1 MDKIQRENVLAGLTI
16 ESAAKACGGEIVCDE
31 KTFAAIRGREVRG
44 VVTDNRKI
52 EKDFVFIPIVGS
64 RADGHDFIPK
74 ALEDGALFTLSER
87 RLADPRG
94 PYVLVEKSEQAL
106 KDIAAY
112 YRRQLTIPIVGVIG
126 SVGKTGTKE
135 MIASVL
141 SQQYEVCKT
150 EGNFN
155 NEIGLPLTLLS
166 IRSNHQAAVVEM
178 GISEFGEMHRL
189 GEMAVP
195 DIVVMTNIGQCHLA
209 QLHDRDGVFR
219 AKTEI
224 FEHLAKDATVI
235 LNTDDDKLAAVK
247 EVPGAKVIGFGTKG
261 QEIGADGIKVLGV
274 DGLEAKI
281 HVGAEEW
288 AVSIPLPG
296 EHNIYHALAATA
308 VGLVLDVPMPKI
320 VNGIEQTG
328 TIAGRTHFIKLKDDI
343 TIIDDCYNA
352 SPASVKA
359 ALSLLS
365 EADGTKIAVLG
376 DMGELGENEKAL
388 HREVGE
394 HLSGLPIDVLYTAGP
409 LAKEIAAAVTE
420 SDSGCAVH
428 SYDTR
433 DAMTAALVCDIQ
445 PKSCVLVKASHF
457 MEFPKVVET
466 LEENL

>member
-1 MDKIQRENVLAGLTI
+1 MVNMTI
-16 ESAAKACGGEIVCDE
+16 ETIAKACGGEIVCDE
-31 KTFAAIRGREVRG
+31 KTLAAIRGREVQG

-64 RADGHDFIPK
+64 RVDGHDFIPK
-74 ALEDGALFTLSER
+74 ALEGGALFALSER
-87 RLADPRG
+87 RLSEPKGA
-94 PYVLVEKSEQAL
+94 YVLVEKSEQAL

-112 YRRQLTIPIVGVIG
+112 YRRQLSIPIVGVIG

-141 SQQYEVCKT
+141 SQKYEVCKT

-166 IRSNHQAAVVEM
+166 IRPEHQVAVVEM

-219 AKTEI
+219 AKSEI

-247 EVPGAKVIGFGTKG
+247 EVPGAKVIGFGTQG
-261 QEIGADGIKVLGV
+261 QEIGADEVKVLGV
-274 DGLEAKI
+274 EGLEAKLHI
-281 HVGAEEW
+281 GAEEW
-288 AVSIPLPG
+288 AVAIPLPG

-308 VGLVLDVPMPKI
+308 VGLVLDVPMQEI
-320 VNGIEQTG
+320 VDGIEQTG
-328 TIAGRTHFIKLKDDI
+328 TLAGRTHFIKLKDNI

-352 SPASVKA
+352 SPASMKA

-365 EADGTKIAVLG
+365 EADGTRIAVLG

-394 HLSGLPIDVLYTAGP
+394 YLSKLPIHMLYTAGT
-409 LAKEIAAAVTE
+409 LAKEIGAAVKESE
-420 SDSGCAVH
+420 SDCAVH
-428 SYDTR
+428 CYDTR
-433 DAMTAALVCDIQ
+433 DAMTAALVCEVRPD
-445 PKSCVLVKASHF
+445 SCVLVKASHF

>member
-1 MDKIQRENVLAGLTI
+1 MINMNI
-16 ESAAKACGGEIVCDE
+16 ETVAEACGGKIVCDG
-31 KTFAAIRGREVRG
+31 AALADIRSRKIRG

-64 RADGHDFIPK
+64 RVDGHDFIPK
-74 ALEDGALFTLSER
+74 ALEDGALFTLSEKK
-87 RLADPRG
+87 LSDPQG

-112 YRRQLTIPIVGVIG
+112 YRRQLSIPIVGVIG

-141 SQQYEVCKT
+141 SQKYEVCKT

-155 NEIGLPLTLLS
+155 NEIGLPLTILS
-166 IRSNHQAAVVEM
+166 IRREHQAAVVEM

-189 GEMAVP
+189 GEIARP

-209 QLHDRDGVFR
+209 QLKDRDGVFR
-219 AKTEI
+219 AKSEI
-224 FEHLAKDATVI
+224 FEHLAEDASVI

-247 EVPGAKVIGFGTKG
+247 EVPGAKVIGFGTQG
-261 QEIGADGIKVLGV
+261 QEISADGIKVLGV
-274 DGLEAKI
+274 EGLEAKI

-288 AVSIPLPG
+288 AVAIPLPG
-296 EHNIYHALAATA
+296 RHNIYHALAATA
-308 VGLVLDVPMPKI
+308 VGLVLDVPMQSI
-320 VNGIEQTG
+320 VDGIEHTG
-328 TIAGRTHFIKLKDDI
+328 SIAGRTHFIKLKDDI

-359 ALSLLS
+359 ALSLLA
-365 EADGTKIAVLG
+365 EADGTRIAVLG
-376 DMGELGENEKAL
+376 DMGELGEDEKEL

-394 HLSGLPIDVLYTAGP
+394 HLSRLPIDALYTAGP

-420 SDSGCAVH
+420 SESACAVH

-433 DAMTAALVCDIQ
+433 DAMTAALVCEIK
-445 PKSCVLVKASHF
+445 PGSFVLVKASHF